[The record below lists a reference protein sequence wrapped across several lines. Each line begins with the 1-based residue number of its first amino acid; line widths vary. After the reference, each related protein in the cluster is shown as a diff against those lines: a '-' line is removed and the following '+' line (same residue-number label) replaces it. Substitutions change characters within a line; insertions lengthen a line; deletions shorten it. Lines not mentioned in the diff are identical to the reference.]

1 MLKDTTLFGEVDK
14 VAIAIQRIK
23 SFEPK
28 EGYYVAF
35 SGGKD
40 SCVVLDLV
48 KRAGVKFDAHY
59 NLTTVDPPELV
70 RFIKDNH
77 PEVEINK
84 PPKSM
89 WQLIEENGMPPIR
102 QMRYCCKI
110 LKEGGG
116 EHRHVITGVRW
127 QESIRRRRRQ
137 MTERCAIHKGK
148 FYLHP
153 IIDWSETEVWEYI
166 HKNKI
171 PYCCLYDQ
179 GYTRMGCILC
189 PMTSYSHRLK
199 DMERYPKY
207 VTAYKR
213 AMKRAIEKGIPRSW
227 KNENEMFDWWI
238 KNEGVKEDK
247 ETNLFFDN

>member
-1 MLKDTTLFGEVDK
+1 MLRETTLEGVIDK
-14 VAIAIQRIK
+14 ELVAIERIK
-23 SFEPK
+23 QYEPE

-40 SCVVLDLV
+40 SIVAYDLV
-48 KRAGVKFDAHY
+48 KRAGVKHDVHFSV
-59 NLTTVDPPELV
+59 TTVDPPELV

-89 WQLIEENGMPPIR
+89 WRLIEENGMPPIR

-116 EHRHVITGVRW
+116 ERRHVITGVRW

-153 IIDWSETEVWEYI
+153 IIDCSI
-166 HKNKI
+166 
-171 PYCCLYDQ
+171 
-179 GYTRMGCILC
+179 
-189 PMTSYSHRLK
+189 S
-199 DMERYPKY
+199 
-207 VTAYKR
+207 
-213 AMKRAIEKGIPRSW
+213 
-227 KNENEMFDWWI
+227 
-238 KNEGVKEDK
+238 
-247 ETNLFFDN
+247 